1 MQKQLQAA
9 SSSCGGSVARVAT
22 SNTRPKKFM
31 HIPILHLLVIVVA
44 HCVCGRARERE
55 RERSV
60 FNEFRNAAE
69 NCPANY

>member
-22 SNTRPKKFM
+22 SNARPKKFM

-44 HCVCGRARERE
+44 HCVCGRARER
-55 RERSV
+55 SV
-60 FNEFRNAAE
+60 FNAFRNAAE